1 MNSANKNRKVTG
13 IKLEKLRSRE
23 VGKLEISAFRFFP
36 TSAFRLFCA
45 AAVCR
50 IGTPILT
57 IICLLLLSSLQTV
70 SADSSPESLPCFSKD
85 RGGLI
90 KDIRVHGAFPLFE
103 RDIVSAMTL
112 YIGTSLDPAGISI
125 GLSEQKS
132 RIESYLKEQGFTD
145 PSVSVQAF
153 PEASG
158 THYVVQVNM
167 DKGHYQH
174 LQNIRFIGA
183 GALATNQAFSALR
196 LKTRMT
202 TWKKALLPGVS
213 GRLIHTD
220 IQKDLQNI
228 TAFYRSRGYLD
239 VGIDYKIVPYPE
251 HPYLADLEISISEGA
266 QYRFEWE
273 GNAAFSAATMK
284 SDLAFWDDGKINDI
298 SIKRSI
304 RKIKDRYQKAGYM
317 EPQVHIRERPGPAD
331 EPALEK
337 VFGISIAEGV
347 KTRIDRIR
355 IAGNN
360 ALPTA
365 EIEKQILSQPGGIF
379 QPGVLVRE
387 TLNEDIQS
395 IAALY
400 FSKGFRTAEITPDI
414 SLTPDQTRADIQ
426 INVHEGTQTIVSG
439 ITITGLHAISN
450 EAAFDALS
458 LKTGSSFFEDMLE
471 NDKNKLTELISETG
485 HPHIQVQ
492 AQVSFPENTFQARIE
507 FRMDE
512 GPYVVMG
519 DVIVSGNFT
528 TRERILKNEMEIKTG
543 DPFSL
548 KKLLKSQKN
557 IRNME
562 IIRSVQ
568 FQPCGLKEKADR
580 VNLII
585 AVEEAKPY
593 ILEAGIGYEAEKGA
607 FAHTRLE
614 DRNLLGANIKAWAET
629 EISQIGYKGE
639 TGLTEPRL
647 MESRISADALV
658 YAENR
663 SEFNQSFGVRIL
675 GSSLAFS
682 RKWEN
687 KISAGIA
694 FNAEQR
700 QLYENNALFSQSYQ
714 TNYLTANGFAPRSLM
729 MITPKLQYDTR
740 DSFVRPRKGIFA
752 AGYVDVSRGI
762 DSDLDH
768 FLRYRLDTR
777 YYITPLNR
785 LTFACSARW
794 GYIEPMNTDRIIAN
808 DQLFYLGGSTN
819 VRGFDENMLRYNTN
833 NEPVGGLTSASGT
846 VEARI
851 DLGNQI
857 ELCIF
862 TDSGSLGQYQS
873 SIAPNGFRTS
883 AGLGLRYLTPIGPI
897 GLVYGFKLDPEPGE
911 APGRFHISIGYT
923 F

>member
-1 MNSANKNRKVTG
+1 MNSVKK
-13 IKLEKLRSRE
+13 
-23 VGKLEISAFRFFP
+23 
-36 TSAFRLFCA
+36 
-45 AAVCR
+45 
-50 IGTPILT
+50 LT
-57 IICLLLLSSLQTV
+57 IICCLLLSSFQPL
-70 SADSSPESLPCFSKD
+70 SADSFPEELPCFSED
-85 RGGLI
+85 PGGRI
-90 KDIRVHGAFPLFE
+90 KDIRIHGAFPLFE
-103 RDIVSAMTL
+103 RDILSAMTL
-112 YIGTSLDPAGISI
+112 YIGPALNQDA
-125 GLSEQKS
+125 LSEQKS
-132 RIESYLKEQGFTD
+132 RLESYLEKQGFIHPAVT
-145 PSVSVQAF
+145 VQAF
-153 PEASG
+153 LDTSDKRAVG
-158 THYVVQVNM
+158 HYVVQVNM

-174 LQNIRFIGA
+174 LQKIRLTG
-183 GALATNQAFSALR
+183 NHAFSDLR

-213 GRLIHTD
+213 GRLIHAD
-220 IQKDLQNI
+220 IQKDIQRLA
-228 TAFYRSRGYLD
+228 AFYRNHGYLD
-239 VGIDYKIVPYPE
+239 VGIDYKIARIPE
-251 HPYLADLEISISEGA
+251 QLYQADLEISVSEGVH
-266 QYRFEWE
+266 YRFEWV
-273 GNAAFSAATMK
+273 GNEAFSAATMK
-284 SDLAFWDDGKINDI
+284 SDLVFWDDGKINDI
-298 SIKRSI
+298 NIMRSI
-304 RKIKDRYQKAGYM
+304 RKIKNRYQKDGYT
-317 EPQVHIRERPGPAD
+317 EPQVHFREIRGSSEETG
-331 EPALEK
+331 LEK
-337 VFGISIAEGV
+337 VFEISITEGP

-379 QPGVLVRE
+379 QAGALVQE
-387 TLNEDIQS
+387 TLDEDVQS

-400 FSKGFRTAEITPDI
+400 FSKGFRTSEISPAVSLNPDR
-414 SLTPDQTRADIQ
+414 TQADIQ
-426 INVHEGTQTIVSG
+426 INVHEGKQTIVSE
-439 ITITGLHAISN
+439 ITITGLHAISM
-450 EAAFDALS
+450 EAAFDAFS
-458 LKTGSSFFEDMLE
+458 LKTGSAFFEDLLE
-471 NDKNKLTELISETG
+471 NDKNKITELISETG
-485 HPHIQVQ
+485 RPHVQIQERVT
-492 AQVSFPENTFQARIE
+492 FPDDPFQARIE
-507 FRMDE
+507 YRIDE

-528 TRERILKNEMEIKTG
+528 TWERILKNEMEIKAG

-593 ILEAGIGYEAEKGA
+593 VLEAGIGYETEKGA

-647 MESRISADALV
+647 LESRISTDALV
-658 YAENR
+658 YAEDR

-675 GSSLAFS
+675 GSSLTFS
-682 RKWEN
+682 RKWES
-687 KISAGIA
+687 KFSAGIA

-700 QLYENNALFSQSYQ
+700 QIHGNSDLFLQSYQ

-768 FLRYRLDTR
+768 FLRYRVDTR
-777 YYITPLNR
+777 YYLSPMNR

-794 GYIEPMNTDRIIAN
+794 GYVAPVNAERVIAN

-819 VRGFDENMLRYNTN
+819 VRGFDENMLRFNTN
-833 NEPVGGLTSASGT
+833 NDPVGGLSSASGT
-846 VEARI
+846 IEARI

-857 ELCIF
+857 ELCFF
-862 TDSGSLGQYQS
+862 TDSGSLGQYQVGNIPS
-873 SIAPNGFRTS
+873 GFRTS

-897 GLVYGFKLDPEPGE
+897 GLVYGFKLGREPGE
-911 APGRFHISIGYT
+911 SPGRFHISIGYT

>member
-1 MNSANKNRKVTG
+1 MNSGKKLEQMTVIRRRKIISRKVGKSGFST
-13 IKLEKLRSRE
+13 LR
-23 VGKLEISAFRFFP
+23 RF
-36 TSAFRLFCA
+36 TASVLMIACCLF
-45 AAVCR
+45 
-50 IGTPILT
+50 
-57 IICLLLLSSLQTV
+57 LSLSQTV
-70 SADSSPESLPCFSKD
+70 SADSLPEELPCFSKD
-85 RGGLI
+85 LGGRI
-90 KDIRVHGAFPLFE
+90 KDIQVHGAFPLFE

-112 YIGTSLDPAGISI
+112 HIGTALDHARISFD
-125 GLSEQKS
+125 LSEQKS
-132 RIESYLKEQGFTD
+132 RLESYLKEQGFTD

-153 PEASG
+153 PDASDRRSFV
-158 THYVVQVNM
+158 HYVVQVNM

-174 LQNIRFIGA
+174 LQNIRFSGA
-183 GALATNQAFSALR
+183 GALATNHAFSALR

-202 TWKKALLPGVS
+202 TWKKSLLPGVS
-213 GRLIHTD
+213 GRLIHAD
-220 IQKDLQNI
+220 IQKDIKNL
-228 TAFYRSRGYLD
+228 TASYRSHGYLD
-239 VGIDYKIVPYPE
+239 VGIDYKIAPYPDQ
-251 HPYLADLEISISEGA
+251 PYQADLEISVSEGVH
-266 QYRFEWE
+266 YRFEWE
-273 GNAAFSAATMK
+273 GNAAFSSATMK

-304 RKIKDRYQKAGYM
+304 HKIKTRYQKAGYR
-317 EPQVHIRERPGPAD
+317 EPQVHFREIYGPSEETD
-331 EPALEK
+331 PEK
-337 VFGISIAEGV
+337 VFGISIIEGT

-360 ALPTA
+360 ALPTS

-379 QPGVLVRE
+379 QPGALVQE
-387 TLNEDIQS
+387 TLDEDVQ
-395 IAALY
+395 ALAELY
-400 FSKGFRTAEITPDI
+400 FSKGYRTSEITHDV
-414 SLTPDQTRADIQ
+414 SLTPDRTQADIQ
-426 INVHEGTQTIVSG
+426 INIHEGRQTLVFE
-439 ITITGLHAISN
+439 ITMTGLHSISKQ
-450 EAAFDALS
+450 AAFDALS
-458 LKTGSSFFEDMLE
+458 QKAGNSFSEDMLE

-485 HPHIQVQ
+485 HPHVQIQ
-492 AQVSFPENTFQARIE
+492 AQVTFPDDPFQARVEYRI
-507 FRMDE
+507 DE

-548 KKLLKSQKN
+548 RKLLKSQKN

-593 ILEAGIGYEAEKGA
+593 ILDAGIGYETEKGA

-629 EISQIGYKGE
+629 EISQIGYKAE

-647 MESRISADALV
+647 LESRISADALV
-658 YAENR
+658 YAEDR

-682 RKWEN
+682 RKWES
-687 KISAGIA
+687 KISTGIA

-700 QLYENNALFSQSYQ
+700 QLYGNTDLFSQSYQ

-752 AGYVDVSRGI
+752 AGYMDVSRGI
-762 DSDLDH
+762 DGDLDH
-768 FLRYRLDTR
+768 FIRYRLDTR

-794 GYIEPMNTDRIIAN
+794 GYIEPMNTERIIAN

-819 VRGFDENMLRYNTN
+819 VRGFDENMLRFDTN
-833 NEPVGGLTSASGT
+833 NNPVGALSSASGT

-857 ELCIF
+857 ELCFF
-862 TDSGSLGQYQS
+862 TDSGRLNQYQ
-873 SIAPNGFRTS
+873 AGNNPDGFRTS
-883 AGLGLRYLTPIGPI
+883 IGLGLRYLTPIGPV
-897 GLVYGFKLDPEPGE
+897 GLVYGFKLDREPGE